1 MLWTKFN
8 KELKE
13 NVYLPYLCFLIKGL
27 GVGRL
32 TFGEVFFF
40 FFSRVLFPLF
50 LSGFRNKLQFCMDFL
65 NVHFETNDQIFSE
78 IHE

>member
-27 GVGRL
+27 GGG
-32 TFGEVFFF
+32 TSFGKVFFF
-40 FFSRVLFPLF
+40 FRVLSPLF
-50 LSGFRNKLQFCMDFL
+50 LCGLRNKLQFCMDFFL
-65 NVHFETNDQIFSE
+65 NVHFETNDLIFSE

>member
-27 GVGRL
+27 GEGRL

-40 FFSRVLFPLF
+40 FFQSHFSTVYFWFYKQAKF
-50 LSGFRNKLQFCMDFL
+50 LYGFFKFKF
-65 NVHFETNDQIFSE
+65 
-78 IHE
+78 

>member
-27 GVGRL
+27 GEGRL

-40 FFSRVLFPLF
+40 FFPESFFHCFCLVL
-50 LSGFRNKLQFCMDFL
+50 
-65 NVHFETNDQIFSE
+65 ETSYSFVWIF
-78 IHE
+78 

>member
-27 GVGRL
+27 GEGRL

-40 FFSRVLFPLF
+40 FFFQSPFSTVSVWFYKQATVLY
-50 LSGFRNKLQFCMDFL
+50 GFFKCTF
-65 NVHFETNDQIFSE
+65 
-78 IHE
+78 